1 MELRSRHTGA
11 SSIIEVSTAPIA
23 NAAGEPVQTIIT
35 CRDIT
40 ERKRTDET
48 RARLAAIVES
58 SQDAII
64 GKDLNG
70 IVTSW
75 NRGAEKVF
83 GYPAEEMIGQP
94 IQLLLPPGHEREE
107 DGILERIRRG
117 ETVEQLDTERQRKD
131 GRPIHVSLMIS
142 PIRDGSNRVVGA
154 SKIARDVT
162 EIKLLE
168 RQWRQSQKMEAIGQ
182 LTGGIA
188 HDFNNLLAIVI
199 GNLGLMERL
208 IAGNE
213 EAIKRLKPAQ
223 KAASRGAD
231 LTRRLLALASKEDL
245 NPANTR
251 IEDAI
256 QETVEL
262 AGRVLGPEI
271 RIVVNSD
278 PSVPAVF
285 VDGAGLES
293 ALLNLAVNAR
303 DAMPKGGTLTFS
315 TELIELDDSFPS
327 VRTSELQPGP
337 YVRISVSDT
346 GHGMSKETL
355 ERALEPF
362 FTTKGRDKGTG
373 LGLAMVYGFAR
384 QSGGTVRLYS
394 ELGYG
399 TTVTLYLPPAG
410 ESVPV
415 VSEIQ
420 PADLPVH
427 GGGTVLVVDDE
438 TELLEIAHAYL
449 TEMGYSA
456 LRADNAASALNTL
469 ALYKEIDLMITD
481 IIMPAGMNGVELAK
495 KARELNPKL
504 KVIYSSGYPS
514 DALVERSGTRVDGP
528 LLRKPYQRAE
538 FAASIQ
544 RALQGA
550 AH

>member
-1 MELRSRHTGA
+1 
-11 SSIIEVSTAPIA
+11 
-23 NAAGEPVQTIIT
+23 
-35 CRDIT
+35 
-40 ERKRTDET
+40 
-48 RARLAAIVES
+48 
-58 SQDAII
+58 
-64 GKDLNG
+64 
-70 IVTSW
+70 
-75 NRGAEKVF
+75 
-83 GYPAEEMIGQP
+83 
-94 IQLLLPPGHEREE
+94 
-107 DGILERIRRG
+107 
-117 ETVEQLDTERQRKD
+117 
-131 GRPIHVSLMIS
+131 
-142 PIRDGSNRVVGA
+142 
-154 SKIARDVT
+154 
-162 EIKLLE
+162 
-168 RQWRQSQKMEAIGQ
+168 
-182 LTGGIA
+182 
-188 HDFNNLLAIVI
+188 
-199 GNLGLMERL
+199 
-208 IAGNE
+208 
-213 EAIKRLKPAQ
+213 
-223 KAASRGAD
+223 
-231 LTRRLLALASKEDL
+231 
-245 NPANTR
+245 
-251 IEDAI
+251 
-256 QETVEL
+256 
-262 AGRVLGPEI
+262 
-271 RIVVNSD
+271 
-278 PSVPAVF
+278 
-285 VDGAGLES
+285 
-293 ALLNLAVNAR
+293 
-303 DAMPKGGTLTFS
+303 MPKGGTLTFS